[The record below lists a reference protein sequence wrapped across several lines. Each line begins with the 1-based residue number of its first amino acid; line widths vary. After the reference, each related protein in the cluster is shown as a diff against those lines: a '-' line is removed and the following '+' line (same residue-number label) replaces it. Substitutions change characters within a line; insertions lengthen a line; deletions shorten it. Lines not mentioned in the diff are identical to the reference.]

1 MSITLL
7 AWEMHA
13 VVRWFEHSLVQT
25 TALLGNWMRIG
36 FLLRG
41 PETNT
46 STCSSLS
53 GNFNHS
59 AEGGP
64 GVLLSHEHSY
74 HFFHALPQALNSLL
88 TELNLSLLLM

>member
-1 MSITLL
+1 
-7 AWEMHA
+7 
-13 VVRWFEHSLVQT
+13 
-25 TALLGNWMRIG
+25 MRIG

-59 AEGGP
+59 TEGGP

-88 TELNLSLLLM
+88 NELNLSLLFMRFCLISIHSSDILEWFITLFCILGLT